1 MGKIL
6 QTVDEYINTFPFET
20 KEILIKIRKIIKELE
35 NEIEESISYGMPAY
49 KLKKQPII
57 YYAAYK
63 KHIGIYATPSAHSHF
78 NLKLKEYK
86 KGKGSVQFPLDK
98 EIPYD
103 LIKDLILFKLKEA
116 K

>member
-1 MGKIL
+1 MNKTF
-6 QTVDEYINTFPFET
+6 QSFDEYVNTFPAET
-20 KEILIKIRKIIKELE
+20 KEILIKIRKIIKDLG

-57 YYAAYK
+57 YFAAYK

-78 NLKLKEYK
+78 DLQLNEYK

-103 LIKDLILFKLKEA
+103 LIKEIILFKLKES